1 MLRKQVEAGCC
12 YRVRGD
18 GLSYTVGYTYSGQT
32 YVTGADADADAGKY
46 AGTRTTRGR
55 VRNCAQAA
63 AYVFVLPVLLL
74 NSFAFSSAAKPA
86 RNASE

>member
-55 VRNCAQAA
+55 GRVRKSAQAA
-63 AYVFVLPVLLL
+63 AYVFVLPVDLL
-74 NSFAFSSAAKPA
+74 NSFAFSNAA
-86 RNASE
+86 